1 MSMARSFQ
9 YKVALKKESVWGT
22 PVVPDVTFPIMDGSG
37 VPQLPATYDDGKRG
51 VPTADFDALLDAGHG
66 EMSYEGWFYPEAVS
80 HALMGLFG
88 DDTITGAGDPY
99 THTFALAA
107 DVPSYTLEE
116 TYLGGASGGVQYS
129 GCKVGAVSFNWD
141 SASGALGY
149 NTSWMGK
156 IPTVV
161 TPANPSIVVE
171 NAFEGWRGTVT
182 STGLTTP
189 CVTTQGEINLTR
201 DLQVIHTGCDTKDP
215 TFINTGALMVE
226 GSLQVAFNNMALFN
240 LFLAGT
246 RQSLVI
252 TFTKGSPAREI
263 KFTMTDAF
271 FGAQPPE
278 WDRGGISVLM
288 RLGFRG
294 IYNLTDA
301 GNIKVAVKNARATV
315 Y

>member
-1 MSMARSFQ
+1 MTMARSFQ
-9 YKVALKKESVWGT
+9 YKVALKKETAWGT

-37 VPQLPATYDDGKRG
+37 TPQLPATYDNGKRG
-51 VPTADFDALLDAGHG
+51 VATQDFDALLDAGYG
-66 EMSYEGWFYPEAVS
+66 EMQYSGWYYPDACS
-80 HALMGLFG
+80 HALMGIFG
-88 DDTITGAGDPY
+88 TDTISGAADPY
-99 THTFALAA
+99 THTFSLNV
-107 DVPSYTLEE
+107 DTPSYTVEE
-116 TYLGGASGGVQYS
+116 TYLAGTGGGVQYA
-129 GCKVGAVSFNWD
+129 GARFGSMGFKWD
-141 SASGALGY
+141 SNSGALEY
-149 NTSWMGK
+149 STTLQGK

-161 TPANPSIVVE
+161 TPATPSIGIE
-171 NAFEGWRGTVT
+171 GAFEGWRGTVT
-182 STGLTTP
+182 ATGLTTP

-201 DLQVIHTGCDTKDP
+201 ELQVIHTGCDSKDP
-215 TFINTGALMVE
+215 SFVNVGAMTVE
-226 GSLQVAFNNMALFN
+226 GTLQVAFNDMALFN

-252 TFTKGSPAREI
+252 TFTKGTPAREI

-294 IYNLTDA
+294 IYNATDA
-301 GNIKVAVKNARATV
+301 GSIKVAVKNAKALA